1 MIFIRVTALELSM
14 QSQCLLYDF
23 FSFRCVCVWIDSE
36 KKNVFLLFKESHGAT
51 NTTTSSPQIM
61 ALQKLVLLARPAN
74 IFFFCLSLCRS
85 SPIECERQR
94 TQRSNCL
101 LCLSVFLTF
110 CSLTTFYKREKKKSF
125 HTIEFLFNQRP

>member
-23 FSFRCVCVWIDSE
+23 FSFRCVCE
-36 KKNVFLLFKESHGAT
+36 LTQKKKYFLTFQGIAWCDQYYHQFAPNYGAT
-51 NTTTSSPQIM
+51 EIGTLSTT
-61 ALQKLVLLARPAN
+61 REY
-74 IFFFCLSLCRS
+74 FFLFCLSLCSS

-101 LCLSVFLTF
+101 LCLSVFLTS
-110 CSLTTFYKREKKKSF
+110 CSFTTFYKREKKKSF